1 MGDSNLLRLALL
13 LLFSGSLAAAEPK
26 GIVFP
31 SPPTPTPT
39 PQPPGSALPVSPDRF
54 FVVQSDV
61 DLIPV
66 VSGVGKVKFTIEQGP
81 IRVRGI
87 FADGNGQYE
96 TRTLTA
102 KTLVFVDP
110 VSAGDAELLMIPV
123 GVKDEASIARQRVTV
138 LDGPRPPPG
147 PGPNPEP
154 EPKPGPTAKAVYMAV
169 IRDSA
174 AITPKLAG
182 LLGDTPFWN
191 SFKTAGHEWDFY
203 DDTPTDDAGR
213 DTEAKKKGYLRLAD
227 RVQTVGQPFV
237 PTLILLNKDTGDI
250 LKVIPLP
257 ADKTGVQTVVKE
269 VVK

>member
-1 MGDSNLLRLALL
+1 MLRFLL
-13 LLFSGSLAAAEPK
+13 LILLAAPIAAAEPK

-39 PQPPGSALPVSPDRF
+39 PQPPGSALPVSPNTF
-54 FVVQSDV
+54 FVVQSDA

-110 VSAGDAELLMIPV
+110 VSVGDAELLMIPV

-147 PGPNPEP
+147 PGPGPG
-154 EPKPGPTAKAVYMAV
+154 PKPDGELGLIKASRDGAASVSSPSKSTESAALAEKNRSLASAIAAGGVKDDPAAILAEWRAGNNAAASKAVWGPWGESCSKRLNELYNAGKLPTKAEW
-169 IRDSA
+169 IA
-174 AITPKLAG
+174 AFKEIATG
-182 LLGDTPFWN
+182 LEG
-191 SFKTAGHEWDFY
+191 
-203 DDTPTDDAGR
+203 
-213 DTEAKKKGYLRLAD
+213 
-227 RVQTVGQPFV
+227 
-237 PTLILLNKDTGDI
+237 
-250 LKVIPLP
+250 
-257 ADKTGVQTVVKE
+257 
-269 VVK
+269 